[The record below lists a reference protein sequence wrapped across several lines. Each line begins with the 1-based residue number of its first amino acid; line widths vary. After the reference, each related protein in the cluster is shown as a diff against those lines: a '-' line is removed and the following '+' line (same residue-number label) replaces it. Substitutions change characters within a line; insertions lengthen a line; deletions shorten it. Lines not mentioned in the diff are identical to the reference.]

1 MNNNYRI
8 EISFEDKGFLNPLAE
23 NQMSQGTGSLD
34 GGDPLAGTTYV
45 GNGANGNVVTKATA
59 ISTAYNLIR
68 TGSNSIEMVTGN
80 SVAQR
85 QINDMFGAAALGVAL
100 YHNPLLG
107 GLALAVSTVTKGLQN
122 KYQTTWQNKEAEKMR
137 RYSGNYLSTS
147 ER

>member
-23 NQMSQGTGSLD
+23 NQMSQGAGSLS

-45 GNGANGNVVTKATA
+45 GNGANGNVITKATA